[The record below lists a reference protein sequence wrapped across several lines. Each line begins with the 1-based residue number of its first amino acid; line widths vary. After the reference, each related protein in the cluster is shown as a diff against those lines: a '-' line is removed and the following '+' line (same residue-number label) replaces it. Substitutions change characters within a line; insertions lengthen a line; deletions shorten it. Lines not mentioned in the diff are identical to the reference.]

1 MIKRSFQIILFTV
14 LLAIFLYQGVQRDF
28 PFEYLITL
36 VVCYVAVIVY
46 RIIKV
51 MKYKRSKVQLSS
63 LSYFCLRCPQSL
75 LGSDV

>member
-1 MIKRSFQIILFTV
+1 MKVYRGIWMIKKEVFQIILFTV

-28 PFEYLITL
+28 PFQYLITL

-51 MKYKRSKVQLSS
+51 MKYKKE
-63 LSYFCLRCPQSL
+63 QST
-75 LGSDV
+75 VK

>member
-1 MIKRSFQIILFTV
+1 MKVYRRIWMIKKEVFQIILFTV

-51 MKYKRSKVQLSS
+51 MKYKKE
-63 LSYFCLRCPQSL
+63 QST
-75 LGSDV
+75 VK

>member
-1 MIKRSFQIILFTV
+1 MIKIEVFQIVLFTV

-36 VVCYVAVIVY
+36 VTCYVAVIVY

-51 MKYKRSKVQLSS
+51 LKYKKE
-63 LSYFCLRCPQSL
+63 QST
-75 LGSDV
+75 VK

>member
-1 MIKRSFQIILFTV
+1 MIKKEVFQIVLFTV
-14 LLAIFLYQGVQRDF
+14 LLSILLYQGVQRDF

-51 MKYKRSKVQLSS
+51 MKYKKE
-63 LSYFCLRCPQSL
+63 QST
-75 LGSDV
+75 VK

>member
-1 MIKRSFQIILFTV
+1 MIKKEVFQIVLFTV
-14 LLAIFLYQGVQRDF
+14 LLSIFLYQGVQRDF

-51 MKYKRSKVQLSS
+51 MKYKKE
-63 LSYFCLRCPQSL
+63 QST
-75 LGSDV
+75 VK

>member
-1 MIKRSFQIILFTV
+1 MIKEEVFQIVLFTV

-51 MKYKRSKVQLSS
+51 MKYKKE
-63 LSYFCLRCPQSL
+63 
-75 LGSDV
+75 